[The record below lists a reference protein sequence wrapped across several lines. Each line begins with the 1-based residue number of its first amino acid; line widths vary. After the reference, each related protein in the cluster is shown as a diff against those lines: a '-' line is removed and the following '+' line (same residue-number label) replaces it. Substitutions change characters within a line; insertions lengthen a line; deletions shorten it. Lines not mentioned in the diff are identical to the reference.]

1 MARTALDRLWAT
13 AAGLKRASRARTASL
28 PPLLFFTDPKRTP
41 DIAAVAERLPRGA
54 GIVLRTF
61 GADGQAAQVAAIA
74 KRRGLVLLIGAD
86 ERLAA
91 SLGAGGVHLPE
102 RMAPAIPA
110 IRARHPQWIITLAAH
125 SSRAV
130 RNAARLGADAVVLS
144 AVFESASPTAGRPL
158 GPLRLAAIARTSPIP
173 VYALG
178 GVNMKNA
185 RRLAA
190 TGVVGI
196 AAVEG
201 VLDALRT

>member
-13 AAGLKRASRARTASL
+13 AAGLKRASGVRKAL
-28 PPLLFFTDPKRTP
+28 PPLLFFTDPERTP
-41 DIAAVAERLPRGA
+41 DVAAVAERLPRGA

-61 GADGQAAQVAAIA
+61 GDASQAEQIAAIA

-91 SLGAGGVHLPE
+91 SIKADGLHLPE
-102 RMAPAIPA
+102 RMAPAIPR
-110 IRARHPQWIITLAAH
+110 IRARHPRWLITVAAH
-125 SSRAV
+125 SPRAA
-130 RNAARLGADAVVLS
+130 RNASADAVVLS
-144 AVFESASPTAGRPL
+144 TVFESASPSAGRPL
-158 GPLRLAAIARTSPIP
+158 GPLRLAAIARASPVP

-178 GVNMKNA
+178 GVDMKNA
-185 RRLAA
+185 RRLRA

-201 VLDALRT
+201 IVRT